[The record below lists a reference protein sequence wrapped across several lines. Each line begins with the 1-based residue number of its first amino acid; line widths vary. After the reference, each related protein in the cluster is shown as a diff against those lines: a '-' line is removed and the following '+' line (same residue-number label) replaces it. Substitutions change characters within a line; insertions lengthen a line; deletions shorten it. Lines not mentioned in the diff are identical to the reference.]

1 MSTTDEM
8 KIGDREIE
16 IGLRCAKC
24 NQLVLANQPHQCPG
38 EDKKDE
44 NTDKA

>member
-8 KIGDREIE
+8 KIGDKEIE

-24 NQLVLANQPHQCPG
+24 NEAVLPNQPHQCKEEK
-38 EDKKDE
+38 EDEKTNE
-44 NTDKA
+44 A